1 MSASQSMSG
10 STSGS
15 TSGERRVLL
24 LLHPKRESAL
34 TTALEIARGLATSGI
49 AVEHHL
55 SSDGAGV
62 PEITR
67 YSGRPIKDFQ
77 LILVLGGDGTMLRSA
92 EMSYGTSVP
101 ILGINIGHM
110 GFLAEVERPSNAE
123 VIQAIVDNDF
133 VYEKR
138 MSISYEIERHGDI
151 VDSGWALNEIVIEKE
166 SSQMVELFVSVDQR
180 PLSLWNCDGVLCATP
195 TGSTAYAFSA
205 GGPVVWPD
213 VDALV
218 LLPLA
223 AHALFAKPMVLSPR
237 SEISIS
243 VRSENATLSADG
255 FRNRPLLMD
264 DVIRITRDS
273 HTFTLARMN
282 NAPFTNRLVAK
293 FQLPVAGW
301 RGE

>member
-1 MSASQSMSG
+1 M
-10 STSGS
+10 
-15 TSGERRVLL
+15 

-34 TTALEIARGLATSGI
+34 TTALEIARGLSSAGI
-49 AVEHHL
+49 SVEHHL
-55 SSDGAGV
+55 SSDGSGV
-62 PEITR
+62 PEIAR
-67 YSGRPIKDFQ
+67 YSGRPIKEFE

-92 EMSYGTSVP
+92 ELSYGSNIP

-123 VIQAIVDNDF
+123 VVRSIISRDF
-133 VYEKR
+133 VFEER
-138 MSISYEIERHGDI
+138 MSISYEIERHGAI

-255 FRNRPLLMD
+255 FRHKSLLKED
-264 DVIRITRDS
+264 LITITRDQ

>member
-1 MSASQSMSG
+1 MSTPPRADQMAMQ
-10 STSGS
+10 
-15 TSGERRVLL
+15 RRVLI

-34 TTALEIARGLATSGI
+34 TTALEIGRGLAAAGI

-55 SSDGAGV
+55 SSDGPGV

-67 YSGRPIKDFQ
+67 YAGRSIKDFE

-92 EMSYGTSVP
+92 ELSYGSKIP

-110 GFLAEVERPSNAE
+110 GFLAEVERPTNSE
-123 VIQAIVDNDF
+123 VIRAIVTRDF
-133 VYEKR
+133 VYEER
-138 MSISYEIERHGDI
+138 MSISFEITRHGEVI
-151 VDSGWALNEIVIEKE
+151 DSGWALNEIVIEKE
-166 SSQMVELFVSVDQR
+166 SSQMVELFVSVDDR

-223 AHALFAKPMVLSPR
+223 AHALFAKPMVLSPK

-255 FRNRPLLMD
+255 FRNKPLIEND
-264 DVIRITRDS
+264 IIKITRDS
-273 HTFTLARMN
+273 HSFTLARMTS
-282 NAPFTNRLVAK
+282 APFTNRLVAK
-293 FQLPVAGW
+293 FQLPVSGW

>member
-1 MSASQSMSG
+1 MSEDQIVNQ
-10 STSGS
+10 
-15 TSGERRVLL
+15 RRVLI

-34 TTALEIARGLATSGI
+34 TTALEIGRGLAAAGI

-62 PEITR
+62 PEIAR
-67 YSGRPIKDFQ
+67 YSGRSITDFE

-92 EMSYGTSVP
+92 ELSYGSKVP

-110 GFLAEVERPSNAE
+110 GFLAEVERPSNSD
-123 VIQAIVDNDF
+123 VVRAIIERHF
-133 VYEKR
+133 AYEER
-138 MSISYEIERHGDI
+138 MSLRFEIERHGEVI
-151 VDSGWALNEIVIEKE
+151 DSGWALNEIVIEKE
-166 SSQMVELFVSVDQR
+166 SSQMVELFVSVDDR

-237 SEISIS
+237 SEISVS

-255 FRNRPLLMD
+255 FRNKPLIEND
-264 DVIRITRDS
+264 IIRITRDS

-293 FQLPVAGW
+293 FQLPVSGW
-301 RGE
+301 RGQ

>member
-1 MSASQSMSG
+1 MSENFPVNQ
-10 STSGS
+10 
-15 TSGERRVLL
+15 RRVLI

-34 TTALEIARGLATSGI
+34 TAALEIGRGLAAAGI
-49 AVEHHL
+49 AVEQHL
-55 SSDGAGV
+55 SSDGEGV

-67 YSGRPIKDFQ
+67 YAGRSITDFE

-92 EMSYGTSVP
+92 ELSYGSKVP
-101 ILGINIGHM
+101 ILGINVGHM
-110 GFLAEVERPSNAE
+110 GFLAEVERPSNAD
-123 VIQAIVDNDF
+123 VIRAIIERHF
-133 VYEKR
+133 SYEER
-138 MSISYEIERHGDI
+138 MSISFEIQRHGEVI
-151 VDSGWALNEIVIEKE
+151 DSGWALNEIVIEKE
-166 SSQMVELFVSVDQR
+166 SSQMVELFVSVDDR

-237 SEISIS
+237 SEISVS

-255 FRNRPLLMD
+255 FRNKPLIEND
-264 DVIRITRDS
+264 TVKITRDS
-273 HTFTLARMN
+273 QSVILARMTS
-282 NAPFTNRLVAK
+282 APFTNRLVAK

>member
-1 MSASQSMSG
+1 MSQDFLVSQ
-10 STSGS
+10 
-15 TSGERRVLL
+15 RRVLI

-34 TTALEIARGLATSGI
+34 TAALEIGRGLAAAGI
-49 AVEHHL
+49 AVEQHL
-55 SSDGAGV
+55 SSDGTGV

-67 YSGRPIKDFQ
+67 YSGRSITDFE

-92 EMSYGTSVP
+92 ELSYGSTVP
-101 ILGINIGHM
+101 ILGINVGHM
-110 GFLAEVERPSNAE
+110 GFLAEVERPSNSD
-123 VIQAIVDNDF
+123 VVRAIIERQF
-133 VYEKR
+133 TYEER
-138 MSISYEIERHGDI
+138 MSLSFAIERHGEVI
-151 VDSGWALNEIVIEKE
+151 ASGWALNEIVIEKE
-166 SSQMVELFVSVDQR
+166 SSQMVELFVSVDDR

-255 FRNRPLLMD
+255 FRNKPLIES
-264 DVIRITRDS
+264 DVVKITRDTQS
-273 HTFTLARMN
+273 FTLARMSS
-282 NAPFTNRLVAK
+282 APFTNRLVAK
-293 FQLPVAGW
+293 FQLPIAGW

>member
-1 MSASQSMSG
+1 MSENFPVNQ
-10 STSGS
+10 
-15 TSGERRVLL
+15 RRVLI

-34 TTALEIARGLATSGI
+34 TAALEIGRGLAAAGI
-49 AVEHHL
+49 AVEQHL

-67 YSGRPIKDFQ
+67 YAGRSITDFE

-92 EMSYGTSVP
+92 ELSYGSKVP
-101 ILGINIGHM
+101 ILGINVGHM
-110 GFLAEVERPSNAE
+110 GFLAEVERPSNAD
-123 VIQAIVDNDF
+123 VIRAIIERDF
-133 VYEKR
+133 SFEER
-138 MSISYEIERHGDI
+138 MSISFEIQRHGEVI
-151 VDSGWALNEIVIEKE
+151 DSGWALNEIVIEKE
-166 SSQMVELFVSVDQR
+166 SSQMVELFVSVDDR

-237 SEISIS
+237 SDISVS

-255 FRNRPLLMD
+255 FRNKPLIEND
-264 DVIRITRDS
+264 TVKITRDRQS
-273 HTFTLARMN
+273 VILARMTS
-282 NAPFTNRLVAK
+282 APFTNRLVAK

>member
-1 MSASQSMSG
+1 
-10 STSGS
+10 
-15 TSGERRVLL
+15 
-24 LLHPKRESAL
+24 
-34 TTALEIARGLATSGI
+34 
-49 AVEHHL
+49 
-55 SSDGAGV
+55 
-62 PEITR
+62 
-67 YSGRPIKDFQ
+67 
-77 LILVLGGDGTMLRSA
+77 MLRSA
-92 EMSYGTSVP
+92 ELAYGSRIP
-101 ILGINIGHM
+101 ILGINVGHM
-110 GFLAEVERPSNAE
+110 GFLAEVERPKNAD
-123 VIQAIVDNDF
+123 VIRAIIERNF
-133 VYEKR
+133 FYEER
-138 MSISYEIERHGDI
+138 MSISYEIERHGEI
-151 VDSGWALNEIVIEKE
+151 IDSGWALNEIVIEKE

-255 FRNRPLLMD
+255 FRNRPLFEND
-264 DVIRITRDS
+264 IITITRDV
-273 HTFTLARMN
+273 HTFTFARMIS
-282 NAPFTNRLVAK
+282 APFTNRLVAK
-293 FQLPVAGW
+293 FQLPVSGW

>member
-1 MSASQSMSG
+1 MMNGAIEKEDG
-10 STSGS
+10 AAKV
-15 TSGERRVLL
+15 RRVLL
-24 LLHPKRESAL
+24 LLHPKRESAV
-34 TTALEIARGLATSGI
+34 TAGLEIGRGLAASGI
-49 AVEHHL
+49 SVEHHL
-55 SSDGAGV
+55 SSDGAGI

-67 YSGRPIKDFQ
+67 YAGRPIKEFE
-77 LILVLGGDGTMLRSA
+77 LIVVLGGDGTMLRSA
-92 EMSYGTSVP
+92 EISYGTSVP
-101 ILGINIGHM
+101 ILGINVGHM
-110 GFLAEVERPSNAE
+110 GFLAEVDRPSNE
-123 VIQAIVDNDF
+123 EIIRSIVERDF
-133 VYEKR
+133 VNETR
-138 MSISYEIERHGDI
+138 MSISYEIERHGSI

-223 AHALFAKPMVLSPR
+223 AHALFARPMVLSPK
-237 SEISIS
+237 SEIAIS
-243 VRSENATLSADG
+243 VRSESATLSADG
-255 FRNRPLLMD
+255 FRNKPLREGDL
-264 DVIRITRDS
+264 IRITRDD
-273 HTFTLARMN
+273 HLFTLARMS

>member
-1 MSASQSMSG
+1 MSENFPVNQ
-10 STSGS
+10 
-15 TSGERRVLL
+15 RRVLI

-34 TTALEIARGLATSGI
+34 TAALEIGRGLAAAGI
-49 AVEHHL
+49 AVEQHL
-55 SSDGAGV
+55 SSDGTGV

-67 YSGRPIKDFQ
+67 YAGRSITDFE

-92 EMSYGTSVP
+92 ELSYGSKVP
-101 ILGINIGHM
+101 ILGINVGHM
-110 GFLAEVERPSNAE
+110 GFLAEVERPSNAD
-123 VIQAIVDNDF
+123 VIRAIIERHF
-133 VYEKR
+133 SYEER
-138 MSISYEIERHGDI
+138 MSISYEIQRHGEVI
-151 VDSGWALNEIVIEKE
+151 DSGWALNEIVIEKE
-166 SSQMVELFVSVDQR
+166 SSQMVELFVSVDDR

-237 SEISIS
+237 SEISVS

-255 FRNRPLLMD
+255 FRNKPLIEND
-264 DVIRITRDS
+264 TVKITRDTQS
-273 HTFTLARMN
+273 VILARMTS
-282 NAPFTNRLVAK
+282 APFTNRLVAK

>member
-1 MSASQSMSG
+1 MSSNSSR
-10 STSGS
+10 
-15 TSGERRVLL
+15 ERKVLL

-34 TTALEIARGLATSGI
+34 TSALEIGRGLAAAGI

-55 SSDGAGV
+55 SSDGSGV
-62 PEITR
+62 PEIVR
-67 YSGRPIKDFQ
+67 YSGRPIRDFE

-92 EMSYGTSVP
+92 EMAYGTSIP

-110 GFLAEVERPSNAE
+110 GFLAEVERPSNDE
-123 VIQAIVDNDF
+123 IVAA
-133 VYEKR
+133 VVSREYVREER
-138 MSISYEIERHGDI
+138 MSISYEIERHNGV

-223 AHALFAKPMVLSPR
+223 AHALFARPMVLSPR
-237 SEISIS
+237 SEIAIS
-243 VRSENATLSADG
+243 VRSESATLSADG
-255 FRNRPLLMD
+255 FRNKPLREGDL
-264 DVIRITRDS
+264 IRITRDS
-273 HTFTLARMN
+273 HSFTFARMN
-282 NAPFTNRLVAK
+282 SAPFTNRLVAK

>member
-1 MSASQSMSG
+1 MSENFPVNQ
-10 STSGS
+10 
-15 TSGERRVLL
+15 RRVLI

-34 TTALEIARGLATSGI
+34 TAALEIGRGLAAAGI
-49 AVEHHL
+49 AVEQHL

-67 YSGRPIKDFQ
+67 YAGRSIMDFE

-92 EMSYGTSVP
+92 ELSYGSKVP
-101 ILGINIGHM
+101 ILGINVGHM
-110 GFLAEVERPSNAE
+110 GFLAEVERPSNAD
-123 VIQAIVDNDF
+123 VVRAIIERHF
-133 VYEKR
+133 SYEER
-138 MSISYEIERHGDI
+138 MSISFEIQRHGEVI
-151 VDSGWALNEIVIEKE
+151 DSGWALNEIVIEKE
-166 SSQMVELFVSVDQR
+166 SSQMVELFVSVDDR

-237 SEISIS
+237 SEISVS

-255 FRNRPLLMD
+255 FRNKPLIEND
-264 DVIRITRDS
+264 TVKITRDS
-273 HTFTLARMN
+273 QSVILARMTS
-282 NAPFTNRLVAK
+282 APFTNRLVAK

>member
-1 MSASQSMSG
+1 MSDT
-10 STSGS
+10 STQAVQ
-15 TSGERRVLL
+15 RRVLL

-34 TTALEIARGLATSGI
+34 TAALEIARGLAAAGI

-67 YSGRPIKDFQ
+67 YGGR
-77 LILVLGGDGTMLRSA
+77 LINEFELIIVLGGDGTMLRSA
-92 EMSYGTSVP
+92 EISYGISIP
-101 ILGINIGHM
+101 ILGINVGHM
-110 GFLAEVERPSNAE
+110 GFLAEVERPTNE
-123 VIQAIVDNDF
+123 QIIQAVINRQF
-133 VYEKR
+133 VFEER
-138 MSISYEIERHGDI
+138 MSISFEVERHGEI

-223 AHALFAKPMVLSPR
+223 AHALFARPMVLSPR
-237 SEISIS
+237 SEIAIS
-243 VRSENATLSADG
+243 VRSENATLSCDG
-255 FRNRPLLMD
+255 FRNRPLIEGDL
-264 DVIRITRDS
+264 IRITRD
-273 HTFTLARMN
+273 HHLFTLARMT

-293 FQLPVAGW
+293 FQLPVSGW

>member
-1 MSASQSMSG
+1 MSENFPVYQ
-10 STSGS
+10 
-15 TSGERRVLL
+15 RRVLI

-34 TTALEIARGLATSGI
+34 TAALEIGRGLAAAGI
-49 AVEHHL
+49 AVEQHL

-67 YSGRPIKDFQ
+67 YAGRSITDFE

-92 EMSYGTSVP
+92 ELSYGSKVP
-101 ILGINIGHM
+101 ILGINVGHM
-110 GFLAEVERPSNAE
+110 GFLAEVERPSNAD
-123 VIQAIVDNDF
+123 VIRAIIERHF
-133 VYEKR
+133 SYEER
-138 MSISYEIERHGDI
+138 MSISFEIQRHGEVI
-151 VDSGWALNEIVIEKE
+151 DSGWALNEIVIEKE
-166 SSQMVELFVSVDQR
+166 SSQMVELFVSVDDR

-237 SEISIS
+237 SEISVS

-255 FRNRPLLMD
+255 FRNKPLIEND
-264 DVIRITRDS
+264 TVKITRDS
-273 HTFTLARMN
+273 QSIILARMTS
-282 NAPFTNRLVAK
+282 APFTNRLVAK

>member
-1 MSASQSMSG
+1 MIDTTRIDTPNSQ
-10 STSGS
+10 
-15 TSGERRVLL
+15 RRVLL

-34 TTALEIARGLATSGI
+34 TTALEIGRGLAAAGI

-55 SSDGAGV
+55 SSDGPGV

-67 YSGRPIKDFQ
+67 YAGRSITDFE

-92 EMSYGTSVP
+92 ELSYGSTIP

-110 GFLAEVERPSNAE
+110 GFLAEVDRPSNSD
-123 VIQAIVDNDF
+123 VVRAIVERHF
-133 VYEKR
+133 VYEER
-138 MSISYEIERHGDI
+138 MSISYEIERHGEVI
-151 VDSGWALNEIVIEKE
+151 DSGWALNEIVIEKE
-166 SSQMVELFVSVDQR
+166 SSQMVELFVTVDER

-223 AHALFAKPMVLSPR
+223 AHALFARPMVLSPK
-237 SEISIS
+237 SEISVS
-243 VRSENATLSADG
+243 VRSETATLSADG
-255 FRNRPLLMD
+255 FRNKPLYEND
-264 DVIRITRDS
+264 IVRITRDNLS
-273 HTFTLARMN
+273 FRLARMSS
-282 NAPFTNRLVAK
+282 APFTNRLVAK
-293 FQLPVAGW
+293 FQLPVSGW

>member
-1 MSASQSMSG
+1 MSTPPRADQMAMQ
-10 STSGS
+10 
-15 TSGERRVLL
+15 RRVLI

-34 TTALEIARGLATSGI
+34 TTALEIGRGLAAAGI

-55 SSDGAGV
+55 SSDGPGV

-67 YSGRPIKDFQ
+67 YAGRSIKDFE

-92 EMSYGTSVP
+92 ELSYGSKIP

-110 GFLAEVERPSNAE
+110 GFLAEVERPTNSE
-123 VIQAIVDNDF
+123 VIRAIVTRDF
-133 VYEKR
+133 VYEER
-138 MSISYEIERHGDI
+138 MSISFEIIRHGEVI
-151 VDSGWALNEIVIEKE
+151 DSGWALNEIVIEKE
-166 SSQMVELFVSVDQR
+166 SSQMVELFVSVDDR

-223 AHALFAKPMVLSPR
+223 AHALFAKPMVLSPK

-255 FRNRPLLMD
+255 FRNKPLIEND
-264 DVIRITRDS
+264 IIKITRDS
-273 HTFTLARMN
+273 HSFTLARMTS
-282 NAPFTNRLVAK
+282 APFTNRLVAK
-293 FQLPVAGW
+293 FQLPVSGW

>member
-1 MSASQSMSG
+1 MSENFPVNQ
-10 STSGS
+10 
-15 TSGERRVLL
+15 RRVLI

-34 TTALEIARGLATSGI
+34 TAALEIGRGLAAAGI
-49 AVEHHL
+49 AVEQHL

-67 YSGRPIKDFQ
+67 YAGRSITDFE
-77 LILVLGGDGTMLRSA
+77 LILVVGGDGTMLRSA
-92 EMSYGTSVP
+92 ELSYGSKVP
-101 ILGINIGHM
+101 ILGINVGHM
-110 GFLAEVERPSNAE
+110 GFLAEVERPSNAD
-123 VIQAIVDNDF
+123 VVRAIIGRHF
-133 VYEKR
+133 SYEER
-138 MSISYEIERHGDI
+138 MSISFEIQRHGEVI
-151 VDSGWALNEIVIEKE
+151 DSGWALNEIVIEKE
-166 SSQMVELFVSVDQR
+166 SSQMVELFVSVDDR

-237 SEISIS
+237 SEISVS

-255 FRNRPLLMD
+255 FRNKPLIEND
-264 DVIRITRDS
+264 TVKITRDS
-273 HTFTLARMN
+273 QSVILARMTS
-282 NAPFTNRLVAK
+282 APFTNRLVAK

>member
-1 MSASQSMSG
+1 MNGAIEKEDG
-10 STSGS
+10 AAKV
-15 TSGERRVLL
+15 RRVLL
-24 LLHPKRESAL
+24 LLHPKRESAV
-34 TTALEIARGLATSGI
+34 TAGLEIGRGLAASGI
-49 AVEHHL
+49 SVEHHL
-55 SSDGAGV
+55 SSDGAGI

-67 YSGRPIKDFQ
+67 YAGRPIKEFE
-77 LILVLGGDGTMLRSA
+77 LIVVLGGDGTMLRSA
-92 EMSYGTSVP
+92 EISYGTSVP
-101 ILGINIGHM
+101 ILGINVGHM
-110 GFLAEVERPSNAE
+110 GFLAEVDRPSNE
-123 VIQAIVDNDF
+123 EIIRSIVERDF
-133 VYEKR
+133 VNETR
-138 MSISYEIERHGDI
+138 MSISYEIERHGSI

-223 AHALFAKPMVLSPR
+223 AHALFARPMVLSPK
-237 SEISIS
+237 SEIAIS
-243 VRSENATLSADG
+243 VRSESATLSADG
-255 FRNRPLLMD
+255 FRNKPLREGDL
-264 DVIRITRDS
+264 IRITRDD
-273 HTFTLARMN
+273 HLFTLARMS

>member
-1 MSASQSMSG
+1 MSANFPVNQ
-10 STSGS
+10 
-15 TSGERRVLL
+15 RRVLI

-34 TTALEIARGLATSGI
+34 TAALEIGRGLAAAGI
-49 AVEHHL
+49 AVEQHL

-67 YSGRPIKDFQ
+67 YAGRSITDFE

-92 EMSYGTSVP
+92 ELSYGSKVP
-101 ILGINIGHM
+101 ILGINVGHM
-110 GFLAEVERPSNAE
+110 GFLAEVERPSNDD
-123 VIQAIVDNDF
+123 VVRAIIERHF
-133 VYEKR
+133 SYEER
-138 MSISYEIERHGDI
+138 MSISFEIQRHGEVI
-151 VDSGWALNEIVIEKE
+151 DSGWALNEIVIEKE
-166 SSQMVELFVSVDQR
+166 SSQMVELFVSVDDR

-237 SEISIS
+237 SEISVS

-255 FRNRPLLMD
+255 FRNKPLIEND
-264 DVIRITRDS
+264 TVKITRDS
-273 HTFTLARMN
+273 QSVILARMTS
-282 NAPFTNRLVAK
+282 APFTNRLVAK

>member
-1 MSASQSMSG
+1 
-10 STSGS
+10 
-15 TSGERRVLL
+15 
-24 LLHPKRESAL
+24 
-34 TTALEIARGLATSGI
+34 
-49 AVEHHL
+49 
-55 SSDGAGV
+55 
-62 PEITR
+62 
-67 YSGRPIKDFQ
+67 
-77 LILVLGGDGTMLRSA
+77 MLRSA

-264 DVIRITRDS
+264 DLIRITRDS

-282 NAPFTNRLVAK
+282 NSPFTNRLVAK

>member
-1 MSASQSMSG
+1 MSSEVRSIAMDEQNP
-10 STSGS
+10 TQ
-15 TSGERRVLL
+15 RRVLL

-34 TTALEIARGLATSGI
+34 TAALEIARGLAAAGI
-49 AVEHHL
+49 AVEQQL

-62 PEITR
+62 AEITR
-67 YSGRPIKDFQ
+67 YSGRSIKDFE

-92 EMSYGTSVP
+92 ELAYGSRIP
-101 ILGINIGHM
+101 ILGINVGHM
-110 GFLAEVERPSNAE
+110 GFLAEVERPKNAD
-123 VIQAIVDNDF
+123 VIRAIIERNF
-133 VYEKR
+133 FYEER
-138 MSISYEIERHGDI
+138 MSISYEIERHGEI
-151 VDSGWALNEIVIEKE
+151 IDSGWALNEIVIEKE

-255 FRNRPLLMD
+255 FRNRPLFD
-264 DVIRITRDS
+264 NDIITITRDV
-273 HTFTLARMN
+273 HTFTFARMIS
-282 NAPFTNRLVAK
+282 APFTNRLVAK
-293 FQLPVAGW
+293 FQLPVSGW

>member
-1 MSASQSMSG
+1 MSENFPVNQ
-10 STSGS
+10 
-15 TSGERRVLL
+15 RRVLI

-34 TTALEIARGLATSGI
+34 TAALEIGRGLAAAGI
-49 AVEHHL
+49 AVEQHL

-67 YSGRPIKDFQ
+67 YAGRSITDFE

-92 EMSYGTSVP
+92 ELSYGSKVP
-101 ILGINIGHM
+101 ILGINVGHM
-110 GFLAEVERPSNAE
+110 GFLAEVERPSNAD
-123 VIQAIVDNDF
+123 VVRAIIERHF
-133 VYEKR
+133 SYEER
-138 MSISYEIERHGDI
+138 MSISFEIQRHGEVI
-151 VDSGWALNEIVIEKE
+151 DSGWALNEIVIEKE
-166 SSQMVELFVSVDQR
+166 SSQMVELFVSVDDR

-237 SEISIS
+237 SEISVS

-255 FRNRPLLMD
+255 FRNKPLIEND
-264 DVIRITRDS
+264 TVKITRDS
-273 HTFTLARMN
+273 QSVILARMTS
-282 NAPFTNRLVAK
+282 APFTNRLVAK

>member
-1 MSASQSMSG
+1 MSTPPRADEMAMQ
-10 STSGS
+10 
-15 TSGERRVLL
+15 RRVLI

-34 TTALEIARGLATSGI
+34 TTALEIGRGLAAAGI

-55 SSDGAGV
+55 SSDGPGV

-67 YSGRPIKDFQ
+67 YAGRSIKDFE

-92 EMSYGTSVP
+92 ELSYGSKIP

-110 GFLAEVERPSNAE
+110 GFLAEVERPTNSE
-123 VIQAIVDNDF
+123 VIRAIVTRDF
-133 VYEKR
+133 VYEER
-138 MSISYEIERHGDI
+138 MSISFEITRHGEVI
-151 VDSGWALNEIVIEKE
+151 DSGWALNEIVIEKE
-166 SSQMVELFVSVDQR
+166 SSQMVELFVSVDDR

-223 AHALFAKPMVLSPR
+223 AHALFAKPMVLSPK

-255 FRNRPLLMD
+255 FRNKPLIEND
-264 DVIRITRDS
+264 IIKITRDS
-273 HTFTLARMN
+273 HSFTLARMTS
-282 NAPFTNRLVAK
+282 APFTNRLVAK
-293 FQLPVAGW
+293 FQLPVSGW

>member
-1 MSASQSMSG
+1 MNEKIQ
-10 STSGS
+10 
-15 TSGERRVLL
+15 RRVLM

-34 TTALEIARGLATSGI
+34 TTALEIARGLSSAGI
-49 AVEHHL
+49 SVEHHL
-55 SSDGAGV
+55 SSDGSGV
-62 PEITR
+62 PEIAR
-67 YSGRPIKDFQ
+67 YSGRPIKEFE

-92 EMSYGTSVP
+92 EMSYGSSIP

-123 VIQAIVDNDF
+123 VVRSIISRDF
-133 VYEKR
+133 VFEER
-138 MSISYEIERHGDI
+138 MSISYEIERHGAI

-255 FRNRPLLMD
+255 FRHKSLLKED
-264 DVIRITRDS
+264 LITITRDQ

-293 FQLPVAGW
+293 FQLPVSGW

>member
-1 MSASQSMSG
+1 MSSPAIQS
-10 STSGS
+10 TQ
-15 TSGERRVLL
+15 RRVLL
-24 LLHPKRESAL
+24 LLHPKREQARVA
-34 TTALEIARGLATSGI
+34 ALEIARGLASSGI

-55 SSDGAGV
+55 SSEGSGV

-67 YSGRPIKDFQ
+67 YSGRPINEFE
-77 LILVLGGDGTMLRSA
+77 LIIVLGGDGTMLRSA
-92 EMSYGTSVP
+92 EISYGISIP
-101 ILGINIGHM
+101 ILGINVGHM
-110 GFLAEVERPSNAE
+110 GFLAEVERPA
-123 VIQAIVDNDF
+123 NDQIIEAVVKGQF
-133 VYEKR
+133 VYEER
-138 MSISYEIERHGDI
+138 MSISFEIERHGET

-223 AHALFAKPMVLSPR
+223 AHALFARPMVLSPR
-237 SEISIS
+237 SEIAIS

-255 FRNRPLLMD
+255 FRHKSLLEGD
-264 DVIRITRDS
+264 LIRITRDS
-273 HTFTLARMN
+273 HIFTLARMTS
-282 NAPFTNRLVAK
+282 APFANRLVAK
-293 FQLPVAGW
+293 FQLPVVGW

>member
-1 MSASQSMSG
+1 MSENFPVNQ
-10 STSGS
+10 
-15 TSGERRVLL
+15 RRVLI

-34 TTALEIARGLATSGI
+34 TAALEIGRGLAAAGI
-49 AVEHHL
+49 AVEQHL

-67 YSGRPIKDFQ
+67 YAGRSITDFE

-92 EMSYGTSVP
+92 ELSYGSKVP
-101 ILGINIGHM
+101 ILGINVGHM
-110 GFLAEVERPSNAE
+110 GFLAEVERPSNAD
-123 VIQAIVDNDF
+123 VVRAIIERHF
-133 VYEKR
+133 SYEER
-138 MSISYEIERHGDI
+138 MSISFEIQRHGEVI
-151 VDSGWALNEIVIEKE
+151 DSGWALNEIVIEKE
-166 SSQMVELFVSVDQR
+166 SSQMVELFVSVDDR

-237 SEISIS
+237 SEISVS

-255 FRNRPLLMD
+255 FRNKPLIEND
-264 DVIRITRDS
+264 TVKITRDTQS
-273 HTFTLARMN
+273 VILARMTS
-282 NAPFTNRLVAK
+282 APFTNRLVAK

>member
-1 MSASQSMSG
+1 MSSASSP
-10 STSGS
+10 STQ
-15 TSGERRVLL
+15 RRVLL
-24 LLHPKRESAL
+24 LLHPRREQARVS
-34 TTALEIARGLATSGI
+34 ALEIARGLASSGI

-55 SSDGAGV
+55 SSEGSGV

-67 YSGRPIKDFQ
+67 YSGRPINEFE
-77 LILVLGGDGTMLRSA
+77 LIIVLGGDGTMLRSA
-92 EMSYGTSVP
+92 EISYGISIP
-101 ILGINIGHM
+101 ILGINVGHM
-110 GFLAEVERPSNAE
+110 GFLAEVERPT
-123 VIQAIVDNDF
+123 NDQIIEAVVKGQF
-133 VYEKR
+133 VYEER
-138 MSISYEIERHGDI
+138 MSISCEIERHGEI

-223 AHALFAKPMVLSPR
+223 AHALFARPMVLSPR
-237 SEISIS
+237 SEIAIS

-255 FRNRPLLMD
+255 FRHKSLLEGD
-264 DVIRITRDS
+264 LIRITRDS
-273 HTFTLARMN
+273 HIFTFARMTS
-282 NAPFTNRLVAK
+282 APFSNRLVAK
-293 FQLPVAGW
+293 FQLPVVGW

>member
-1 MSASQSMSG
+1 MSENFPVNQ
-10 STSGS
+10 
-15 TSGERRVLL
+15 RRVLI

-34 TTALEIARGLATSGI
+34 TAALEIGRGLAAAGI
-49 AVEHHL
+49 AVEQHL
-55 SSDGAGV
+55 SSDGEGV

-67 YSGRPIKDFQ
+67 YAGRSITDFE

-92 EMSYGTSVP
+92 ELSYGSKVP
-101 ILGINIGHM
+101 ILGINVGHM
-110 GFLAEVERPSNAE
+110 GFLAEVERPSNAD
-123 VIQAIVDNDF
+123 VIRAIMERHF
-133 VYEKR
+133 SYEER
-138 MSISYEIERHGDI
+138 MSISFEIQRHGEVI
-151 VDSGWALNEIVIEKE
+151 DSGWALNEIVIEKE
-166 SSQMVELFVSVDQR
+166 SSQMVELFVSVDDR

-237 SEISIS
+237 SEISVS

-255 FRNRPLLMD
+255 FRNKPLIEND
-264 DVIRITRDS
+264 TVKITRDS
-273 HTFTLARMN
+273 QSVILARMTS
-282 NAPFTNRLVAK
+282 APFTNRLVAK

>member
-1 MSASQSMSG
+1 MSENFPVNQ
-10 STSGS
+10 
-15 TSGERRVLL
+15 RRVLI

-34 TTALEIARGLATSGI
+34 TAALEIGRGLAAAGI
-49 AVEHHL
+49 AVEQHL

-67 YSGRPIKDFQ
+67 YAGRSITDFE

-92 EMSYGTSVP
+92 ELSYGSKVP
-101 ILGINIGHM
+101 ILGINVGHM
-110 GFLAEVERPSNAE
+110 GFLAEVERPSNAD
-123 VIQAIVDNDF
+123 VVRAIIERHF
-133 VYEKR
+133 SYEER
-138 MSISYEIERHGDI
+138 MSISYEIQRHGEVI
-151 VDSGWALNEIVIEKE
+151 DSGWALNEIVIEKE
-166 SSQMVELFVSVDQR
+166 SSQMVELFVSVDDR

-237 SEISIS
+237 SEISVS

-255 FRNRPLLMD
+255 FRNKPLIEND
-264 DVIRITRDS
+264 TVKITRDS
-273 HTFTLARMN
+273 QSVILARMTS
-282 NAPFTNRLVAK
+282 APFTNRLVAK

>member
-1 MSASQSMSG
+1 MSKDKTMNA
-10 STSGS
+10 
-15 TSGERRVLL
+15 RRVLI

-34 TTALEIARGLATSGI
+34 TTALEIGRGLAVAGI

-62 PEITR
+62 PEIAR
-67 YSGRPIKDFQ
+67 YSGRSIKDFE

-92 EMSYGTSVP
+92 ELSYGSAIP

-110 GFLAEVERPSNAE
+110 GFLAEVERPSNSD
-123 VIQAIVDNDF
+123 VVRAIIDRQF
-133 VYEKR
+133 VYEER
-138 MSISYEIERHGDI
+138 MSICFEIERHGEI
-151 VDSGWALNEIVIEKE
+151 IDSGWALNEIVIEKE
-166 SSQMVELFVSVDQR
+166 SSQMVELFVSVDDR

-237 SEISIS
+237 SEISVS

-255 FRNRPLLMD
+255 FRTRPLIEND
-264 DVIRITRDS
+264 IIRITRDS
-273 HTFTLARMN
+273 HTITLARMN
-282 NAPFTNRLVAK
+282 SAPFTDRLVAK
-293 FQLPVAGW
+293 FQLPISGW
-301 RGE
+301 RGQ